1 MDTQLIT
8 IYCLSDDLLRALD
21 HREDPQRKM
30 SDAEV
35 MTTALA
41 AARLFKG
48 NFAAARGFLESHGY
62 IPQMLSK
69 GAFSARLH
77 RLVEPLWL
85 LFQVLAETFKTR
97 ESAQGRALYLMDSFP
112 IAVCDNE
119 DRYGPRIR
127 RSRLYP
133 SQETADAY
141 RGYIASKRR
150 FFYGLKVHMLVTPEG
165 LPVEVFLTPG
175 SASDTAEL
183 KNFAFDLPEGATIY
197 GDKAYNEYL
206 TEDLLHEACQI
217 TLLPVRKKNSRRKLE
232 TYVEYVQRCYRKRV
246 ETAGSLIERL
256 LPKSIHAT
264 SARGFELKVFLFVLA
279 HSLSGVL

>member
-8 IYCLSDDLLRALD
+8 IYCLCDDLLQAFEHKPNAQRA
-21 HREDPQRKM
+21 M

-48 NFAAARGFLESHGY
+48 NFTTARLFLKSQGY
-62 IPQMLSK
+62 IPDMLSK
-69 GAFSARLH
+69 SAFSERLH
-77 RLVEPLWL
+77 RLIEAFAL
-85 LFQVLAETFKTR
+85 LFQVLAQTWKRQEG
-97 ESAQGRALYLMDSFP
+97 AGLYLIDSFP
-112 IAVCDNE
+112 VSVCDNI
-119 DRYGPRIR
+119 RIK

-133 SQETADAY
+133 LEATEGAF
-141 RGYIASKRR
+141 RGYTASKRR
-150 FFYGLKVHMLVTPEG
+150 YFYGVKIHLLVTQEG

-175 SASDTAEL
+175 SCSDTAEL
-183 KNFAFDLPEGATIY
+183 KNFAFDLPAGSTVY

-206 TEDLLHEACQI
+206 TEDLLQEACGI
-217 TLLPVRKKNSRRKLE
+217 ALLPLRKKNSTRQVAAF
-232 TYVEYVQRCYRKRV
+232 VEYVQRYYRKGV
-246 ETAGSLIERL
+246 ETVGSMLERL

-264 SARGFELKVFLFVLA
+264 SAAGFELKVFLFVLA